1 MAAATSD
8 AVVWL
13 PRLKNPAGEFAG
25 IDRRIAEC
33 DRRAG
38 KMEIRLL
45 LVPYDSGQRNVR
57 MGAGPEYLCKAG
69 LEKHLATQGHRVD
82 SRVIEPASV
91 HWRAEVQTSF
101 ELMRAVAEQVRA
113 ARAAGRFPLILSG
126 NCLAAVGVVA
136 ALGPETGVIWI
147 YAHGDFN
154 TPQTTMSGF
163 LDGMTLAT
171 ATGRCWVELARSI
184 EGFEPVP
191 ETSVVLIGARD
202 LDPGEG
208 AALAR
213 SKMVRLSVE
222 AAPNEVESILQALGP
237 TMKRFYLHL
246 DLDAL
251 DPSEGRANSY
261 AAKGGFTNKNLQ
273 RVLAL
278 AARNLPIEAMT
289 IASYDPS
296 YDSENK
302 VCAIAFE
309 AAATSLGQRA

>member
-1 MAAATSD
+1 
-8 AVVWL
+8 
-13 PRLKNPAGEFAG
+13 
-25 IDRRIAEC
+25 
-33 DRRAG
+33 
-38 KMEIRLL
+38 MEIRLL

-57 MGAGPEYLCKAG
+57 MGAGPEHLCNAG
-69 LEKHLATQGHRVD
+69 LEKHLAAQGHHVE

-113 ARAAGRFPLILSG
+113 ARAAGRFPLVLSG
-126 NCLAAVGVVA
+126 NCLSAVGVVA
-136 ALGPETGVIWI
+136 GLGPETGVIWI
-147 YAHGDFN
+147 DAHGDFN

-171 ATGRCWVELARSI
+171 ATGRCWVELARRI

-191 ETSVVLIGARD
+191 EMSVVLIGARD

-213 SKMVRLSVE
+213 SKVVRLSVE

-251 DPSEGRANSY
+251 DPSVGRANGY
-261 AAKGGFTNKNLQ
+261 AAKGGFTNQNLQ
-273 RVLAL
+273 KVLAL
-278 AARNLPIEAMT
+278 VARNLPIEAMT
-289 IASYDPS
+289 MASYDPS

-302 VCAIAFE
+302 VCAIALE
-309 AAATSLGQRA
+309 AAATSLGNYA